1 MWNIGYCYSEWL
13 RSMVIYI
20 HIAIV
25 SRMSN
30 LVEQKNLSRTPTI
43 MVTSHHF
50 RSCHHLLLQKQG
62 GKSSLCQVTLTH
74 THTHTH
80 YEKKSLFITSTK
92 SPLFFKSIHPGKL
105 PWNLKI
111 TELKRNIIVQTSLY
125 FIIVSCHM
133 HGIFAY
139 IHQKFK
145 PNVVNTS
152 SMEHLGMYPSFP
164 EFVHFGTLPSLLGK
178 VSSAP
183 WSSKQRTTPR
193 WLRCAAMK
201 RGVSPLRLALLM
213 S

>member
-74 THTHTH
+74 THTHTLWEEVPFH
-80 YEKKSLFITSTK
+80 HINQ
-92 SPLFFKSIHPGKL
+92 KSIVFQIYT
-105 PWNLKI
+105 PWKI
-111 TELKRNIIVQTSLY
+111 TMEPKNHRIKKEYHRPNFIIFHHCVVSHAWNICLHSPKIQAKRSKY
-125 FIIVSCHM
+125 FI
-133 HGIFAY
+133 HG
-139 IHQKFK
+139 
-145 PNVVNTS
+145 TS
-152 SMEHLGMYPSFP
+152 GYVPVLSRVRSFW
-164 EFVHFGTLPSLLGK
+164 H
-178 VSSAP
+178 
-183 WSSKQRTTPR
+183 
-193 WLRCAAMK
+193 
-201 RGVSPLRLALLM
+201 LALLVGQGIISPM
-213 S
+213 IQ